1 MHAIIHGGTYQP
13 LTYSGSITNWA
24 SNSDADEFLYDHAFV
39 DVVYSADSVLKTGT
53 TTHWQ
58 REHAFCASLMTGSP
72 TGSAVKFLGRATDY
86 HNLFASSTNGNTSRG
101 NKNYGNADRN
111 GAGFINRLT
120 SGGEDGY
127 CYDTTTFEPGNHD
140 KGRLSRAIF
149 YMATMYCEDEY
160 DTANNVTMK
169 GLQVVEGNVPFVS
182 GNECAFAIGNLS
194 TLLSWS
200 ELPVDLT
207 EYRHNESVYSYVP
220 EVHSDPN
227 NNVAQ
232 GNRNPYVDF
241 PGLVDYVFGSK
252 KNDTGSLNELMS
264 SYQSLEIGGE
274 GTAFYA
280 IDEAKR
286 QYNDGDLF
294 HLSDISLVAVSHNL
308 EETPFTGFTVTGAVD
323 GQEIEWSG
331 SVTLTIHTPINEIP
345 YSVLVETDPV
355 DSAIWKHKVTA
366 KSAGNDFYGISSNPG
381 VAHTLDFDGVNW
393 DVTYAAGAVGNN
405 NSNLGATFGTST
417 APVNTLT
424 FITTND
430 FTFNGKSSVTG
441 IYLRGGVASGCT
453 YNVQIKVGETLV
465 GNFQLTYIDTK
476 TPVTVGTMLT
486 QPLTGKISIVISN
499 ITKAVY
505 VQYLAVHAE

>member
-13 LTYSGSITNWA
+13 LTYSGTITNWA
-24 SNSDADEFLYDHAFV
+24 SNSDADEYLYDHAYV
-39 DVVYSADSVLKTGT
+39 DVVYSGDNVLKTGT
-53 TTHWQ
+53 STHWQ
-58 REHAFCASLMTGSP
+58 REHAFCASLMTGSL
-72 TGSAVKFLGRATDY
+72 TGAAVKSLGRATDY
-86 HNLFASSTNGNTSRG
+86 HNLFASSANGNTSRG

-111 GAGFINRLT
+111 SAGFTNRLT

-160 DTANNVTMK
+160 DAANNVTMK

-200 ELPVDLT
+200 ELPVDLA

-331 SVTLTIHTPINEIP
+331 NVTLTIHTPINEIP

-355 DSAIWKHKVTA
+355 DSATWKHKVTA

-424 FITTND
+424 FITAND

-476 TPVTVGTMLT
+476 TPVTVGTILT